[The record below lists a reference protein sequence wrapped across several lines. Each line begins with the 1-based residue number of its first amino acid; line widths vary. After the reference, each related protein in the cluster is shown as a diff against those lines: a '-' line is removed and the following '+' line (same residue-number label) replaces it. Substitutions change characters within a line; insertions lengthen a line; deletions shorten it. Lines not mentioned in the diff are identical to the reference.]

1 MKTNRASWDY
11 DRISQPTDEQL
22 RKDLR
27 WLAEKRHQGS
37 SAVYTNLRR
46 TNTEPDTC
54 YTCRERLQAGEG
66 HLWLE
71 TIAEDDKWLVTY
83 CHDCQPVIDLPED
96 EDLRDLQQTLHD
108 ARPGL

>member
-1 MKTNRASWDY
+1 MRTRTPNWDY
-11 DRISQPTDEQL
+11 HRLVQPTDEQL

-27 WLAEKRHQGS
+27 WLAEKLRHRS
-37 SAVYTNLRR
+37 PTVYTNLRR
-46 TNTEPDTC
+46 LSIEPDIC

-96 EDLRDLQQTLHD
+96 EDLRDLQQILHD
-108 ARPGL
+108 ARPRL